1 MQFQVTFLAFCSQS
15 LLCCPLTRPPLLSRS
30 SSTGNCPWNITAP
43 WLHIQTSSV
52 LYLSKSGNICRRS
65 QLAYIIPFR
74 FLQFLPAISIRI
86 SSGFSDVTTCF
97 PTQMIRISGP
107 MHLVQT
113 RRGELVRRAEN
124 RHFPLVYPSHRFC
137 LVPLFPQLSRI
148 LNGKPC

>member
-65 QLAYIIPFR
+65 QLAYIIPLFAIFASR
-74 FLQFLPAISIRI
+74 FNSQFLQLFGRHIL
-86 SSGFSDVTTCF
+86 F
-97 PTQMIRISGP
+97 PTQMIRTSGP
-107 MHLVQT
+107 MHLAQT
-113 RRGELVRRAEN
+113 RRRKLVRRAEN
-124 RHFPLVYPSHRFC
+124 RHFLLVYPSHRFC
-137 LVPLFPQLSRI
+137 LGPSSPFPQLTRI